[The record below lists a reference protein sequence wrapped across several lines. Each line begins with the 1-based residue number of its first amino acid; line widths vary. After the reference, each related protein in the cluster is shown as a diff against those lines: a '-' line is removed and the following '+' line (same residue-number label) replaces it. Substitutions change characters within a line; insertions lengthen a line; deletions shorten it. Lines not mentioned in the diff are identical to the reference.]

1 MPRKYRP
8 LIAFSH
14 RMISVVDVF
23 LNSIAFVTFS
33 GLTVMVDSIMWR
45 RVLWPEFEVFWFNSV
60 LNRSSEWGVSF
71 RL

>member
-1 MPRKYRP
+1 
-8 LIAFSH
+8 
-14 RMISVVDVF
+14 MISVVDDS
-23 LNSIAFVTFS
+23 LNSIAFVTFA

-71 RL
+71 KL